1 MGLLI
6 GYGEDDPETKARLA
20 AFRQALATRGWFE
33 GRNIRVDYRFAAGS
47 RDKYYAFAK
56 ELVALQPDVILAHTT
71 PVTAALQQES
81 RTIPIVFVNVSDPIG
96 SGFVASLA
104 RPGRNLTGVLQYEAG
119 IVGKWLAMLKEISP
133 RLARVGLLANPKT
146 TAYDYFVRSAEA
158 VAASLA
164 LVLVASPVETAA
176 DVERAVESLVPDGG
190 LLVPPDASTTADRD
204 LIIGLAARHRIPAV
218 YAFGFMVTAG
228 GLMSYG
234 TNQADMFRLSAYYVD
249 RILRGDRPADLPVQS
264 PTKFETAINLHTAKA
279 LGLTVPPGLLAAA
292 DEVIEMR
299 RPQFITLLGGAAAAW
314 PVAARARQPAE
325 RVRRIGIF
333 SPVAA
338 DSPEG
343 RRRLTAFLQGLQE
356 LGWTDGRNVRID
368 YRLAEGDAER
378 VRRHAADVIALAPDV
393 ILANGTTALGPL
405 LEVTRTVP
413 IVFVQI
419 TVVPIGDG

>member
-1 MGLLI
+1 MIGRRKLITLLGSAAAAWPLTVRAQQPDPRWRVGLLI

-33 GRNIRVDYRFAAGS
+33 GRNIRVDYRFAAGC
-47 RDKYYAFAK
+47 RDKYLAFAK
-56 ELVALQPDVILAHTT
+56 ELVALESDVIIAHTT

-292 DEVIEMR
+292 DEVIE
-299 RPQFITLLGGAAAAW
+299 
-314 PVAARARQPAE
+314 
-325 RVRRIGIF
+325 
-333 SPVAA
+333 
-338 DSPEG
+338 
-343 RRRLTAFLQGLQE
+343 
-356 LGWTDGRNVRID
+356 
-368 YRLAEGDAER
+368 
-378 VRRHAADVIALAPDV
+378 
-393 ILANGTTALGPL
+393 
-405 LEVTRTVP
+405 
-413 IVFVQI
+413 
-419 TVVPIGDG
+419 

>member
-1 MGLLI
+1 MRRRTFITLLGGAAASWRVGAHAQQPAPRWRVGLLI

-20 AFRQALATRGWFE
+20 AFQQALATRGWLE

-47 RDKYYAFAK
+47 RDKYHAFAK
-56 ELVALQPDVILAHTT
+56 ELVALQPDVIIAHTT

-133 RLARVGLLANPKT
+133 RLARVGVLANPKT

-158 VAASLA
+158 VAASLG

-176 DVERAVESLVPDGG
+176 DVERAVKSLVPDGG

-249 RILRGDRPADLPVQS
+249 RILRGEKPADLPVQQ
-264 PTKFETAINLHTAKA
+264 PTKFELVINLKTARA
-279 LGLTVPPGLLAAA
+279 LGLVVPNTLLLAA
-292 DEVIEMR
+292 DEVIE
-299 RPQFITLLGGAAAAW
+299 
-314 PVAARARQPAE
+314 
-325 RVRRIGIF
+325 
-333 SPVAA
+333 
-338 DSPEG
+338 
-343 RRRLTAFLQGLQE
+343 
-356 LGWTDGRNVRID
+356 
-368 YRLAEGDAER
+368 
-378 VRRHAADVIALAPDV
+378 
-393 ILANGTTALGPL
+393 
-405 LEVTRTVP
+405 
-413 IVFVQI
+413 
-419 TVVPIGDG
+419 

>member
-1 MGLLI
+1 MRRRTFITLLGGAAASWRVGAHAQQPAPRWRVGLLI

-20 AFRQALATRGWFE
+20 AFQQALATRGWLE

-47 RDKYYAFAK
+47 RDKYHAFAK
-56 ELVALQPDVILAHTT
+56 ELVALQPDVIIAHTT

-292 DEVIEMR
+292 DEVIE
-299 RPQFITLLGGAAAAW
+299 
-314 PVAARARQPAE
+314 
-325 RVRRIGIF
+325 
-333 SPVAA
+333 
-338 DSPEG
+338 
-343 RRRLTAFLQGLQE
+343 
-356 LGWTDGRNVRID
+356 
-368 YRLAEGDAER
+368 
-378 VRRHAADVIALAPDV
+378 
-393 ILANGTTALGPL
+393 
-405 LEVTRTVP
+405 
-413 IVFVQI
+413 
-419 TVVPIGDG
+419 

>member
-1 MGLLI
+1 MIGMRRREFIMLLGGAVASWPVAAPAQQPSPRWRVGLLI

-20 AFRQALATRGWFE
+20 AFQQALATRGWLE

-47 RDKYYAFAK
+47 RDKYHAFAK
-56 ELVALQPDVILAHTT
+56 ELVALQPDVIIAHTT

-292 DEVIEMR
+292 DEVIE
-299 RPQFITLLGGAAAAW
+299 
-314 PVAARARQPAE
+314 
-325 RVRRIGIF
+325 
-333 SPVAA
+333 
-338 DSPEG
+338 
-343 RRRLTAFLQGLQE
+343 
-356 LGWTDGRNVRID
+356 
-368 YRLAEGDAER
+368 
-378 VRRHAADVIALAPDV
+378 
-393 ILANGTTALGPL
+393 
-405 LEVTRTVP
+405 
-413 IVFVQI
+413 
-419 TVVPIGDG
+419 

>member
-1 MGLLI
+1 MNTRREFITLLGGAAATWPIVARAQQPSPRWRVGLLI

-20 AFRQALATRGWFE
+20 AFQQALATRGWLE

-47 RDKYYAFAK
+47 RDKYHAFAK
-56 ELVALQPDVILAHTT
+56 ELVALQPDVIIAHTT

-133 RLARVGLLANPKT
+133 RLARVGVLANPKT

-158 VAASLA
+158 VAASLG

-249 RILRGDRPADLPVQS
+249 RILRGEKPADLPVQQ
-264 PTKFETAINLHTAKA
+264 PTKFELVINLKTARA
-279 LGLTVPPGLLAAA
+279 LGLVVPNTLLLAA
-292 DEVIEMR
+292 DEVIE
-299 RPQFITLLGGAAAAW
+299 
-314 PVAARARQPAE
+314 
-325 RVRRIGIF
+325 
-333 SPVAA
+333 
-338 DSPEG
+338 
-343 RRRLTAFLQGLQE
+343 
-356 LGWTDGRNVRID
+356 
-368 YRLAEGDAER
+368 
-378 VRRHAADVIALAPDV
+378 
-393 ILANGTTALGPL
+393 
-405 LEVTRTVP
+405 
-413 IVFVQI
+413 
-419 TVVPIGDG
+419 

>member
-1 MGLLI
+1 MKRREFITALGGAAAWPIATRAQQPDPRWRVGLLI

-33 GRNIRVDYRFAAGS
+33 GRNVRVDYRFAAGS

-204 LIIGLAARHRIPAV
+204 LIIRLAARHQIPAV

-228 GLMSYG
+228 GSC
-234 TNQADMFRLSAYYVD
+234 
-249 RILRGDRPADLPVQS
+249 
-264 PTKFETAINLHTAKA
+264 
-279 LGLTVPPGLLAAA
+279 LTEP
-292 DEVIEMR
+292 I
-299 RPQFITLLGGAAAAW
+299 
-314 PVAARARQPAE
+314 
-325 RVRRIGIF
+325 
-333 SPVAA
+333 
-338 DSPEG
+338 
-343 RRRLTAFLQGLQE
+343 RLTCFVCRHTTSIAFCGAIDPP
-356 LGWTDGRNVRID
+356 TCRFNHRRNLKRPLIS
-368 YRLAEGDAER
+368 
-378 VRRHAADVIALAPDV
+378 
-393 ILANGTTALGPL
+393 ILPKHW
-405 LEVTRTVP
+405 V
-413 IVFVQI
+413 
-419 TVVPIGDG
+419 

>member
-1 MGLLI
+1 MFGMRRREFITVLGGAAMSPLVARAQQPDPKWRVGVLI

-20 AFRQALATRGWFE
+20 AFQQALATRGWVE

-56 ELVALQPDVILAHTT
+56 ELVALQPDVIIAHTT

-249 RILRGDRPADLPVQS
+249 RILRGDRPSDLPVQS

-292 DEVIEMR
+292 DEVIE
-299 RPQFITLLGGAAAAW
+299 
-314 PVAARARQPAE
+314 
-325 RVRRIGIF
+325 
-333 SPVAA
+333 
-338 DSPEG
+338 
-343 RRRLTAFLQGLQE
+343 
-356 LGWTDGRNVRID
+356 
-368 YRLAEGDAER
+368 
-378 VRRHAADVIALAPDV
+378 
-393 ILANGTTALGPL
+393 
-405 LEVTRTVP
+405 
-413 IVFVQI
+413 
-419 TVVPIGDG
+419 

>member
-1 MGLLI
+1 MRRREFITLLGGAAAAWPIVARAQQPEPRWRVGLLI

-20 AFRQALATRGWFE
+20 AFRQALATRGWLE
-33 GRNIRVDYRFAAGS
+33 GRNVRVDYRFAAGS
-47 RDKYYAFAK
+47 PDKYYAFAK

-158 VAASLA
+158 VAASLG

-264 PTKFETAINLHTAKA
+264 PTKFEMAINLHTAKA

-292 DEVIEMR
+292 DEVIE
-299 RPQFITLLGGAAAAW
+299 
-314 PVAARARQPAE
+314 
-325 RVRRIGIF
+325 
-333 SPVAA
+333 
-338 DSPEG
+338 
-343 RRRLTAFLQGLQE
+343 
-356 LGWTDGRNVRID
+356 
-368 YRLAEGDAER
+368 
-378 VRRHAADVIALAPDV
+378 
-393 ILANGTTALGPL
+393 
-405 LEVTRTVP
+405 
-413 IVFVQI
+413 
-419 TVVPIGDG
+419 